1 MSYNYDEFRYN
12 ESKYPAYYSGIKYP
26 TYCYGEKLPY
36 RGGLTCSKPDS
47 RKKKEGGENSKQR
60 IEKGRKNEMSFTGM
74 IVCTDG
80 VLAFGDSRSTS
91 IDIFNTPQKLND
103 ETEKVFSFDDFIM
116 TASGRNVVELCR
128 KEDGDKE
135 EDTTILL
142 SEFVR
147 KCRNRCRTPYDF
159 IDIFM
164 DEVVQS
170 GPYYFIFGIK
180 SNNKY
185 DIIAF
190 EIING
195 NINYHSKQKELYAN
209 MHDTTAVYSREFDEL
224 IEKKK
229 ADGIH
234 MDADTARNEIKRLL
248 TAAIHY
254 VDERYAY
261 NVVGLPLQFAILK

>member
-1 MSYNYDEFRYN
+1 MSYKYDESRYN
-12 ESKYPAYYSGIKYP
+12 ENKYQSHY
-26 TYCYGEKLPY
+26 YGEGTHKEY
-36 RGGLTCSKPDS
+36 QYEGLAISGTSTKG
-47 RKKKEGGENSKQR
+47 KKVWQNETHAIQ
-60 IEKGRKNEMSFTGM
+60 KGRKDEMSFTGM

-103 ETEKVFSFDDFIM
+103 ETEKVFSFDNFIM
-116 TASGRNVVELCR
+116 TASGRNVVELYR
-128 KEDGDKE
+128 KEGCDKKR
-135 EDTTILL
+135 DSIMPL

-147 KCRNRCRTPYDF
+147 KCKNSSRTPYDF
-159 IDIFM
+159 IDIFI
-164 DEVVQS
+164 DEVIQS
-170 GPYYFIFGIK
+170 GPYYFIFGVK
-180 SNNKY
+180 NNGEY
-185 DIIAF
+185 GIIAF

-195 NINYHSKQKELYAN
+195 NMNYHSKQKGLYAN

-234 MDADTARNEIKRLL
+234 IDADTTQKEIERLL
-248 TAAIHY
+248 TATIHY

-261 NVVGLPLQFAILK
+261 NVVGLPLQFTILK